1 MRSSWGTKKGSRG
14 NPPCGVKGRSS
25 LVGGGATPQLF
36 FGRSTPRKPPNKG
49 AGSEASLPVT
59 LRIRRCA
66 PSCSTSYLHIV
77 APNGRGHAAD
87 LADIAALSRKQE
99 ISLLRRRPK
108 GNENRRSLR
117 SPFGNLRSAHPC
129 FLIFIVAGGTAP
141 AGATRGL
148 CGRLLDPFGADTPM
162 QLFAC
167 LLENAFG
174 FPYFLTSIG
183 TFSVHAA
190 AFPPK
195 PPNSPS
201 NFPFPGIF
209 LPLRSFHTQG
219 AHFQP
224 SSTSE
229 KRSITPCSTFG
240 KSF

>member
-1 MRSSWGTKKGSRG
+1 MRGQGAEL
-14 NPPCGVKGRSS
+14 PCGGLGNAPTVFRALNSKE
-25 LVGGGATPQLF
+25 A
-36 FGRSTPRKPPNKG
+36 PNKG

-77 APNGRGHAAD
+77 ASNGRGHAAD

-99 ISLLRRRPK
+99 ISPLRRRPK

-129 FLIFIVAGGTAP
+129 
-141 AGATRGL
+141 
-148 CGRLLDPFGADTPM
+148 
-162 QLFAC
+162 
-167 LLENAFG
+167 
-174 FPYFLTSIG
+174 FLTSIG

-209 LPLRSFHTQG
+209 LPPSFVSYAGRTFPALIHPG
-219 AHFQP
+219 
-224 SSTSE
+224 E
-229 KRSITPCSTFG
+229 KEHHPHAALLESLADLSADFRPCRHRLPR
-240 KSF
+240 

>member
-1 MRSSWGTKKGSRG
+1 MGF
-14 NPPCGVKGRSS
+14 
-25 LVGGGATPQLF
+25 GATPQLF
-36 FGRSTPRKPPNKG
+36 FGRSTPRKPPTKVQ
-49 AGSEASLPVT
+49 AAKRPCEYLCASADAP
-59 LRIRRCA
+59 

-77 APNGRGHAAD
+77 APNERDHAAG

-99 ISLLRRRPK
+99 ISPLRRRPK

-129 FLIFIVAGGTAP
+129 FLIFSVAGGTAP

-148 CGRLLDPFGADTPM
+148 CGRPLDPFGADTPM

-167 LLENAFG
+167 LLENTFG
-174 FPYFLTSIG
+174 FPCFLTSIG

-224 SSTSE
+224 SSTPE
-229 KRSITPCSTFG
+229 
-240 KSF
+240 

>member
-1 MRSSWGTKKGSRG
+1 MRGGCEGGDARGAASGLRKGLRPLTRSRDWVG
-14 NPPCGVKGRSS
+14 DFCILLPRVYAGVS
-25 LVGGGATPQLF
+25 P
-36 FGRSTPRKPPNKG
+36 
-49 AGSEASLPVT
+49 
-59 LRIRRCA
+59 
-66 PSCSTSYLHIV
+66 
-77 APNGRGHAAD
+77 
-87 LADIAALSRKQE
+87 
-99 ISLLRRRPK
+99 LRRRPK
-108 GNENRRSLR
+108 GKKTDERLR

-167 LLENAFG
+167 LLENTFG
-174 FPYFLTSIG
+174 FPCFLTSIG

-195 PPNSPS
+195 PPKSPS

-240 KSF
+240 KSC

>member
-1 MRSSWGTKKGSRG
+1 MWGLGQRPNCFSGAQLQGSPQQRSRQRSVPASNFAHPQMR
-14 NPPCGVKGRSS
+14 P
-25 LVGGGATPQLF
+25 
-36 FGRSTPRKPPNKG
+36 
-49 AGSEASLPVT
+49 
-59 LRIRRCA
+59 

-77 APNGRGHAAD
+77 APNGRDHAAG

-99 ISLLRRRPK
+99 ISPLRRQPK

-129 FLIFIVAGGTAP
+129 FL
-141 AGATRGL
+141 
-148 CGRLLDPFGADTPM
+148 
-162 QLFAC
+162 
-167 LLENAFG
+167 
-174 FPYFLTSIG
+174 TSIG

-190 AFPPK
+190 AFPQEPPK
-195 PPNSPS
+195 SPS

-224 SSTSE
+224 SSTPE

-240 KSF
+240 KPC